1 MARTGKRSAKTRVKA
16 HAWTESDDLAAL
28 YLYKYGEPRR
38 RPTVEDVAHARG
50 MSPASLLM
58 RIDNFRA
65 IDGGAG
71 LRNWSRQSEAV
82 CQRYGKLSEGELRAL
97 AVESI
102 GYAVANA
109 AARCAEKRRY
119 ESRIAAETALG
130 VARNQ
135 WRKDPGRAPRPP
147 VRVYQCPECGY
158 GWHLTSQPE
167 RLRTPLRTGSAP
179 ALAARPGSGRR
190 TLTRK
195 RASFR
200 RTAAQ
205 TRAAARAFERGQRVR
220 YLGGAKAQWLKA
232 GSALTVLGPVRSRGR
247 GYVRLARESDG
258 RRTTLAPHLIEA
270 SA

>member
-1 MARTGKRSAKTRVKA
+1 M
-16 HAWTESDDLAAL
+16 
-28 YLYKYGEPRR
+28 
-38 RPTVEDVAHARG
+38 
-50 MSPASLLM
+50 
-58 RIDNFRA
+58 N
-65 IDGGAG
+65 GGAPLG
-71 LRNWSRQSEAV
+71 TNKR
-82 CQRYGKLSEGELRAL
+82 CGKLSEGELRAL
-97 AVESI
+97 AVESM
-102 GYAVANA
+102 GYVAA
-109 AARCAEKRRY
+109 RVAARCAKKRRY
-119 ESRIAAETALG
+119 ETRMAAETALS

-167 RLRTPLRTGSAP
+167 QLRTPLRTGSAP
-179 ALAARPGSGRR
+179 ALAARPGSGRGTPTR
-190 TLTRK
+190 RK
-195 RASFR
+195 RTSFR

-205 TRAAARAFERGQRVR
+205 TRAAARAFEKGQCVR
-220 YLGGAKAQWLKA
+220 YLGGAKAKWLKG